1 MHERGDAVDGNNN
14 EGSDE
19 ARQAAPLH
27 SLRRVSV
34 SDLLAGDRELI
45 LVHRHAEYRLR
56 LTNNDK
62 LILTK

>member
-1 MHERGDAVDGNNN
+1 MDGNDNQS
-14 EGSDE
+14 SDE
-19 ARQAAPLH
+19 AQQAAQLH

-45 LVHRHAEYRLR
+45 LVHRHSEYRLR